1 MLLLDTDVCVD
12 IARGYPPALEW
23 YDQLPAPA
31 ALPGL
36 VVLELLRGCR
46 NMREMQRMRRVLQP
60 FAVHWPTEA
69 DCTRAVETY
78 ARASLSHNLGMIDV
92 LIAECAIGL
101 SATRCTF
108 DQKHYKAVPGLTT
121 LPPYQKD

>member
-46 NMREMQRMRRVLQP
+46 NTREMQRMRRVL
-60 FAVHWPTEA
+60 
-69 DCTRAVETY
+69 
-78 ARASLSHNLGMIDV
+78 
-92 LIAECAIGL
+92 
-101 SATRCTF
+101 
-108 DQKHYKAVPGLTT
+108 
-121 LPPYQKD
+121 